1 MDAYYNTHSA
11 MDGNPTIAWIDAASF
26 AARVG
31 ISERMARQALARAHA
46 GKPWRGH
53 HLNVRLAH
61 GRGGRS
67 GIQYEV
73 SADSLPAI
81 NPDVDTHFP
90 NIAPTSALASQPVT
104 SVTQDNRP
112 AANPRLS
119 DSWAWRHSLIRSAL
133 AHPRGSSERSTAVT
147 EIARTA
153 RYQAGARRGQ
163 PVSERTLYAW
173 IAEYEAAGFAGL
185 MRKARA
191 DRGQRRV
198 VISRT
203 WDALAEAAGL
213 SEAEQERIA
222 AAVQRHIASQWRSG
236 APTWPTVQLNSLPFV
251 MALTREAGCTV
262 NDDELRAACMLPRDL
277 IERERNFRAVAIRR
291 KDAGR
296 SAAIQTPRVHRDRSH
311 LRPMEWVAGDVHHI
325 DIAFRRD
332 DGSLCTVKAVA
343 WMDLATNRA
352 FVSLFVMPKGQMIR
366 REHVIQSFVDMCADP
381 NWGVPTRLYVD
392 HGGEY
397 NWGDFVVDL
406 TKLKHAV
413 EVRDVADFGADA
425 GMHRSRPYNPQSK
438 VIETLFAV
446 LERTALAQIP
456 GHIGGD
462 RMKKKVENQG
472 REPVP
477 YPGTFE
483 DFKASFANA
492 LAYYHV
498 KTQSG
503 HLKNKSPSVRFAEL
517 VASGWQSLLL
527 DPAELA
533 VAFCV
538 EDARKVR
545 PGGEFSW
552 NGTLYRHDALLMLAG
567 VGSVI
572 VREPLF
578 GNREALFVFDEDNKP
593 LCVARPVP
601 VFSFDDIAGAGEQQR
616 MTAEFNR
623 QIRALEGQTDR
634 IDLEQSMAAAVAV
647 SGAAPVALPGGKASI
662 RPEFREAARLSR
674 NLPATPDRSARPSS
688 ADVRRMIMEREKLKA
703 AG

>member
-1 MDAYYNTHSA
+1 M
-11 MDGNPTIAWIDAASF
+11 PLAA
-26 AARVG
+26 
-31 ISERMARQALARAHA
+31 IHER
-46 GKPWRGH
+46 P
-53 HLNVRLAH
+53 
-61 GRGGRS
+61 
-67 GIQYEV
+67 V
-73 SADSLPAI
+73 S
-81 NPDVDTHFP
+81 T
-90 NIAPTSALASQPVT
+90 
-104 SVTQDNRP
+104 
-112 AANPRLS
+112 PRLEGQ
-119 DSWAWRHSLIRSAL
+119 WAWRHTVIKPAL
-133 AHPRGSSERSTAVT
+133 THPRGSSERSAAVA
-147 EIARTA
+147 EIAQTA
-153 RYQAGARRGQ
+153 RYQSGARRGRLV
-163 PVSERTLYAW
+163 PERTLYTW
-173 IAEYEAAGFAGL
+173 IGEYEELGFAGL

-213 SEAEQERIA
+213 SEAEQTRIA
-222 AAVQRHIASQWRSG
+222 AAAQRHVASQWRSG

-251 MALTREAGCTV
+251 MAMMREAGCAASE
-262 NDDELRAACMLPRDL
+262 DELRKACMLPRSL
-277 IERERNFRAVAIRR
+277 IEGERNHRAVAIRR

-343 WMDLATNRA
+343 WMDLATNRT
-352 FVSLFVMPKGQMIR
+352 FISLFVMPKGQMIR

-397 NWGDFVVDL
+397 NWGDFVADL

-413 EVRDVADFGADA
+413 EVRDVTDFGADA
-425 GMHRSRPYNPQSK
+425 GMRRSRPYNPQSK

-456 GHIGGD
+456 GHISGD

-472 REPVP
+472 RDPVP
-477 YPGTFE
+477 YPGTFD

-492 LAYYHV
+492 VAYYHC

-503 HLKNKSPSVRFAEL
+503 HLNGVSPSARFAEF
-517 VASGWQSLLL
+517 VSAGWQSLLL

-533 VAFCV
+533 VAFCT
-538 EDARKVR
+538 EEPRKVR
-545 PGGEFSW
+545 PGGEFTWS
-552 NGTLYRHDALLMLAG
+552 GKLYRDDALLVLAG

-572 VREPLF
+572 VRAPLF
-578 GNREALFVFDEDNKP
+578 GNRDELFVFDDDNKF
-593 LCVARPVP
+593 LCHAVPVP
-601 VFSFDDIAGAGEQQR
+601 VFSFDDIRGAGEQQR
-616 MTAEFNR
+616 MTAEYNR
-623 QIRALEGQTDR
+623 QIRALEAQTDK
-634 IDLEQSMAAAVAV
+634 IDLERSMADAVAV
-647 SGAAPVALPGGKASI
+647 FGTAPAALPGGVATIS
-662 RPEFREAARLSR
+662 PEFRKAARPTR
-674 NLPATPDRSARPSS
+674 NPPVVPQEPARIRGND
-688 ADVRRMIMEREKLKA
+688 DVRRMILERDEQRKA

>member
-1 MDAYYNTHSA
+1 MAE
-11 MDGNPTIAWIDAASF
+11 F
-26 AARVG
+26 ARVYKIG
-31 ISERMARQALARAHA
+31 ERKAREAIARCHS
-46 GKPWRGH
+46 GGRWRGH
-53 HLNVRLAH
+53 ALEVRLAP
-61 GRGGRS
+61 GNGGPKGLR
-67 GIQYEV
+67 YEV
-73 SADSLPAI
+73 SRNSLPDTLQTISHERA
-81 NPDVDTHFP
+81 DV
-90 NIAPTSALASQPVT
+90 PVA
-104 SVTQDNRP
+104 VAP
-112 AANPRLS
+112 AAVQERSVSTPRLEGQ
-119 DSWAWRHSLIRSAL
+119 WAWRHSLIRPAL
-133 AHPRGSSERSTAVT
+133 AHPRGSSDRSAAVT
-147 EIARTA
+147 EIAGTA
-153 RYQAGARRGQ
+153 RYQSGARRGQ

-222 AAVQRHIASQWRSG
+222 ADVQRHVASQWRSG
-236 APTWPTVQLNSLPFV
+236 APTWPTVQLNCLPFV
-251 MALTREAGCTV
+251 MALTRKAGCAV
-262 NDDELRAACMLPRDL
+262 PEDELRAACMLPRDL
-277 IERERNFRAVAIRR
+277 IERERNYRAVAIKR

-352 FVSLFVMPKGQMIR
+352 FISLFVMPKGQMIR
-366 REHVIQSFVDMCADP
+366 REHVIQSFVDMCGDP

-397 NWGDFVVDL
+397 NWGDFVADL

-413 EVRDVADFGADA
+413 DVRDVADFGADA
-425 GMHRSRPYNPQSK
+425 GMRRSRPYNPQSK

-477 YPGTFE
+477 YPGTFD
-483 DFKASFANA
+483 DFKSSFANA
-492 LAYYHV
+492 LAYYHA

-503 HLKNKSPSVRFAEL
+503 HLKNKSPSTVFAAF
-517 VASGWQSLLL
+517 VADGWQSLLL

-538 EDARKVR
+538 AEARKVR
-545 PGGEFSW
+545 PGGEFTW
-552 NGTLYRHDALLMLAG
+552 NGTLYRHDALLALAG

-601 VFSFDDIAGAGEQQR
+601 VFSFDDIKGAGEQQR

-623 QIRALEGQTDR
+623 QIRAMEAGTDR
-634 IDLEQSMAAAVAV
+634 IDLERSMAAAVAV
-647 SGAAPVALPGGKASI
+647 SGPAPAALPGGVASI

-674 NLPATPDRSARPSS
+674 NLPTIPEQPARPRG
-688 ADVRRMIMEREKLKA
+688 ADVRRMILERDEQLKA